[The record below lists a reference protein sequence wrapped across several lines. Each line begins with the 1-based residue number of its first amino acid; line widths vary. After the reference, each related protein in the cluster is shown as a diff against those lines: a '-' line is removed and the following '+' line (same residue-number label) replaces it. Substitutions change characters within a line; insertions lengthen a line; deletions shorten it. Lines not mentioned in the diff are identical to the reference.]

1 MSTPRQKALAKHFHE
16 KDYSVVCHPRLLSP
30 GRVAIIAKQPWV
42 FKRLPIPAL
51 NRSWRMSRVIVARA
65 LYPGMRELILF
76 SVYGW
81 DLPGHLQSPKPRN
94 PKKSPKK
101 SPERSLGP
109 PGTPKKVPKKVRKV
123 QKIVDFNYFLDFSD
137 FFGNLLGVPG
147 GPRDLSG
154 DFFGDFLG
162 FRGFGL
168 CRWPG
173 RSQVYGFLESHKNRC
188 VNEDMVLDVFTAM
201 ANLTMPTI
209 FAKVVICHMSGVSYP
224 ISVRSPGHC
233 VDLTQRDAYNYKQ
246 DKGDKPRYA
255 DGPRLCQQKS
265 NRYASKI

>member
-1 MSTPRQKALAKHFHE
+1 MVTVRRGG
-16 KDYSVVCHPRLLSP
+16 VSP
-30 GRVAIIAKQPWV
+30 GWV
-42 FKRLPIPAL
+42 SRGQRFMCYLRNPRNINPFVRL
-51 NRSWRMSRVIVARA
+51 
-65 LYPGMRELILF
+65 
-76 SVYGW
+76 
-81 DLPGHLQSPKPRN
+81 LPGHLQSPKPRN

-173 RSQVYGFLESHKNRC
+173 NF
-188 VNEDMVLDVFTAM
+188 
-201 ANLTMPTI
+201 
-209 FAKVVICHMSGVSYP
+209 
-224 ISVRSPGHC
+224 
-233 VDLTQRDAYNYKQ
+233 
-246 DKGDKPRYA
+246 
-255 DGPRLCQQKS
+255 
-265 NRYASKI
+265 